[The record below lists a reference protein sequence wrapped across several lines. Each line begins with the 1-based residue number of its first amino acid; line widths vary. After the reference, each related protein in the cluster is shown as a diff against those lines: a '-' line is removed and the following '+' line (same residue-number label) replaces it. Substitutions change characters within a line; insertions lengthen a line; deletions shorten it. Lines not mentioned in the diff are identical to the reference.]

1 MAGIAAGVAVRG
13 RPAIRRPSAWRAR
26 AGRSRRRRA
35 GERAVA
41 GVQGPR
47 AAAAAV
53 ATATA
58 TATAMAMAM
67 AMAANDVARRRT
79 DADRRGH
86 AGASPR
92 APVVDPVRSR
102 MPAAATVPPLA

>member
-1 MAGIAAGVAVRG
+1 MAGIAAGGAVRG

-53 ATATA
+53 
-58 TATAMAMAM
+58 AMAM

>member
-53 ATATA
+53 ATA
-58 TATAMAMAM
+58 
-67 AMAANDVARRRT
+67 MAANDVARRRT

>member
-47 AAAAAV
+47 AAAAAAAMAM

-58 TATAMAMAM
+58 T

>member
-1 MAGIAAGVAVRG
+1 
-13 RPAIRRPSAWRAR
+13 RAR

-47 AAAAAV
+47 AAAAA
-53 ATATA
+53 A
-58 TATAMAMAM
+58 AMAM